1 MMKIKTRLNRVKT
14 SLKRVKDIT
23 PIVFI
28 RMTSDSEPKI
38 IVSFDIGIKNLAV
51 CVMSVKGPGSEGE
64 HGNEVG
70 HGSKVGHGS
79 ASGIKILVW
88 KVISLAAEK
97 EKIPVMNEISGRL
110 FLAMDELVDEIGQPI
125 DYVILENQPS
135 NLNGAMKS
143 IQMMIYSYFQLR
155 KHWEGLAKQVYLVS
169 ASEKLKGHE
178 TALSNIDMTKY
189 EDKSSASGV
198 SGAVVV
204 KKTLRQKKSK
214 SYQNNKKLAIDIT
227 KYYLSKNE
235 ELLSLFCSYKKM
247 DDMADTFLQGISW
260 IRKHG
265 FENIDVLESMIA
277 NSSV

>member
-51 CVMSVKGPGSEGE
+51 CVMSVKGPGSEG
-64 HGNEVG
+64 GPP
-70 HGSKVGHGS
+70 GSVS

-189 EDKSSASGV
+189 EDKSSASSVSGV
-198 SGAVVV
+198 SGVNGAVVV